1 MTLGLFSANYFN
13 KHKSMLDKKLL
24 SFIAIKKKLPVN
36 PDTKQVAGATE
47 KSSWING
54 GKRETKKARVIR
66 RHLYELS
73 FFHIYYLL
81 PTERDMD

>member
-1 MTLGLFSANYFN
+1 
-13 KHKSMLDKKLL
+13 
-24 SFIAIKKKLPVN
+24 LPVN

-47 KSSWING
+47 KSSWINE